1 VSCPLRDLAPLLNDP
16 AGLGATPKTILAL
29 IDSGPELLYRT
40 QHSVLSI
47 PNHRYQPGFAAGYR
61 VMTASDFAAAERGLR
76 AAGVD
81 LVLVCP
87 NSVENWFYSTESD
100 ARTLSEALQAGDP
113 PGYLSQ
119 VVLPEPLN
127 RQFMLYALRAG
138 SN

>member
-1 VSCPLRDLAPLLNDP
+1 LAPLLNDP
-16 AGLGATPKTILAL
+16 AGLGAAPKTILAL
-29 IDSGPELLYRT
+29 IDFGPELLYRT

-61 VMTASDFAAAERGLR
+61 IMTASDFAAAERGLR

-87 NSVENWFYSTESD
+87 NSVEAWFYNTETE
-100 ARTLSEALQAGDP
+100 ATTLSEALQAGDP
-113 PGYLSQ
+113 PGYLNQ

-127 RQFMLYALRAG
+127 GQFKLYTLRGAG